1 MTTTPSLD
9 SPSPETNAEA
19 VAARWTREA
28 VRLYRRYQLEVVEA
42 CGLCPW
48 AARARLDGKV
58 RERVLLQ
65 TDGASIGP
73 AVAAIGDFV
82 AEPDIEIGLLVF
94 PRIGLGRSAFDRFV
108 ARVQEA
114 DAGCHPLGQIPFVSA
129 AFHPDAAPD
138 MSGPERLVPFLRRTP
153 DPTIQLLRVAAVER
167 VRMGTPQG
175 TQFVDVRW
183 IAADD
188 AGAMPLRERIART
201 NLATV
206 ERMGLD
212 RMKAVMD
219 DIIEDRQRAYEGL
232 T

>member
-1 MTTTPSLD
+1 
-9 SPSPETNAEA
+9 
-19 VAARWTREA
+19 
-28 VRLYRRYQLEVVEA
+28 
-42 CGLCPW
+42 
-48 AARARLDGKV
+48 
-58 RERVLLQ
+58 
-65 TDGASIGP
+65 
-73 AVAAIGDFV
+73 
-82 AEPDIEIGLLVF
+82 
-94 PRIGLGRSAFDRFV
+94 
-108 ARVQEA
+108 
-114 DAGCHPLGQIPFVSA
+114 
-129 AFHPDAAPD
+129 
-138 MSGPERLVPFLRRTP
+138 
-153 DPTIQLLRVAAVER
+153 VAAVER